1 MVLVLDMVEEVTGVD
16 MEEEE
21 EVDMVVGEGD
31 MEDTE
36 VEVMVEVMGVEV
48 MVQGEVMEVVLEEEL
63 QLLSRDQLVPV
74 TLGGM
79 IKDKIKHL

>member
-1 MVLVLDMVEEVTGVD
+1 MVLVLDTEVTGVD
-16 MEEEE
+16 MEEG
-21 EVDMVVGEGD
+21 EVDMVVGEVD
-31 MEDTE
+31 MEEEDTE
-36 VEVMVEVMGVEV
+36 VEVMVE
-48 MVQGEVMEVVLEEEL
+48 GEVMEVVLEEEL